1 MHESQTLEDNM
12 NGLCTWDNWDIPDK
26 FENYMNK
33 FSKLDEHML
42 LNLLIA
48 FCIYNVVFL
57 GKKMV
62 ISLI

>member
-1 MHESQTLEDNM
+1 M

-57 GKKMV
+57 KKK
-62 ISLI
+62 